1 MIPRKGK
8 RWGIKY
14 RFPLG
19 RGYGIF
25 NCIFLVLVLSLK
37 TFELKLQ
44 SKWHNSGERGWRAAD
59 VVKSWTFLSCFV
71 SWSSSVYFSDKQ
83 RKCYNCQTSTV
94 PTNVVSIEAKNRQ
107 ILCNCWQIMEIDAEL
122 VIVR

>member
-8 RWGIKY
+8 RWDIKH
-14 RFPLG
+14 RFPKV

-25 NCIFLVLVLSLK
+25 NCIFLVLVLSFK
-37 TFELKLQ
+37 TSELKLQ
-44 SKWHNSGERGWRAAD
+44 SKWHNRGERGWRAAD

-83 RKCYNCQTSTV
+83 RKCYNCQSAR
-94 PTNVVSIEAKNRQ
+94 PQLSRPMWFPLKLKIEKY
-107 ILCNCWQIMEIDAEL
+107 C
-122 VIVR
+122 VIVAKLWKSMRST